1 MMKNKLFRNILLT
14 IFMTAMSA
22 ACLPT
27 QETEDKTVQPLRVG
41 FTGKWG
47 DYTLLVAE
55 EKDIFKKY
63 GVEVDPAYYKVYSEY
78 TVAMASGQL
87 DGAFL
92 AMGDI
97 ININPITPLKVVGVS
112 DDGGANAIIAGPDI
126 NEIGDLKG
134 KRVGALLGTQYE
146 MMVADM
152 LQSAGMNSGDIRIVY
167 TNPEE
172 ALAALQSGRV
182 QAVYT
187 WEPYISQAVANGYKV
202 IYPPEKT
209 HLFPDAIVFRSSIIK
224 QRPNDIRAFLAAW
237 YEAVS
242 HRLQREGETRQ
253 IAAKYIGG
261 TAENIKPDIN
271 LRIYSLQDANAIFS
285 IQEKNSIYD
294 MTRMT
299 SDYLV
304 SIGSIT
310 QDVDLLALIDPSYMP

>member
-1 MMKNKLFRNILLT
+1 MKNKLFRNILLA
-14 IFMTAMSA
+14 IFMTAVSA

-27 QETEDKTVQPLRVG
+27 QETEDTTVQPLRVG

-47 DYTLLVAE
+47 DYTLLVAKE
-55 EKDIFKKY
+55 NNIFEKY
-63 GVEVDPAYYKVYSEY
+63 GVEVDPVYYKVYSEY
-78 TVAMASGQL
+78 AVAMASGQL

-92 AMGDI
+92 AIGDI
-97 ININPITPLKVVGVS
+97 ININPITPLKIVGLN
-112 DDGGANAIIAGPDI
+112 DDGGANAILAGPDI

-134 KRVGALLGTQYE
+134 KRVGVLIGAQYE

-152 LQSAGMNSGDIRIVY
+152 LQSAGMNSGDIRIVF

-172 ALAALQSGRV
+172 ALAALQTGRV
-182 QAVYT
+182 QAVHA
-187 WEPYISQAVANGYKV
+187 WEPYISQAIANGYKV
-202 IYPPEKT
+202 IYPPQKT
-209 HLFPDAIVFRSSIIK
+209 LLFPDAIVFRDSVIK

-242 HRLQREGETRQ
+242 YRLQHEGETRQ
-253 IAAKYIGG
+253 IAAEYVGG
-261 TAENIKPDIN
+261 TADNIKPDIN
-271 LRIYSLQDANAIFS
+271 LRIYPLQEAKVLFS

-310 QDVDLLALIDPSYMP
+310 QDIDLLALIDPSYLP